1 MISALGQAVFG
12 LLAAPLLVAGL
23 SKLFVPAAEL
33 SWPYGSRLLAA
44 PHGPRLVGAGE
55 IGAAALILA
64 LPGGFAAL
72 VGLVSYTALAV
83 VAYQLRGQKCACF
96 GAARLASVGSAH
108 IGANLV
114 GAVVSAAALPF
125 LAEPS
130 PLPRLAGCVAG
141 SAVLVVVL
149 RQWDRRAAEGDGAP
163 PCQEPV
169 FGVRLYVSGSC
180 PACRSLHTL
189 IDRMEPARRDSITTV
204 VLNPGDERP
213 AGFEGLGVPSATGLD
228 AAGEPVCSAVAGIG
242 DVKALI
248 DRIVVRLPGGTH
260 AG

>member
-1 MISALGQAVFG
+1 MIAALGQAVFG

-23 SKLFVPAAEL
+23 SKLFVPATEL
-33 SWPYGSRLLAA
+33 SWPYDSRLLAA
-44 PHGPRLVGAGE
+44 PHGPRLVGAAE
-55 IGAAALILA
+55 IVAAGLVIA
-64 LPGGFAAL
+64 LPGGLAAL
-72 VGLVSYTALAV
+72 VALVSYAALAL

-96 GAARLASVGSAH
+96 GAARLAAVGSAH
-108 IGANLV
+108 IGANLA
-114 GAVVSAAALPF
+114 GALVSAAALPF

-130 PLPRLAGCVAG
+130 PWPRLVACAAG
-141 SAVLVVVL
+141 SVVLVVVL
-149 RQWDRRAAEGDGAP
+149 RHFDRRAAEGTDAP
-163 PCQEPV
+163 PCLEPV
-169 FGVRLYVSGSC
+169 LGVRLYVSSSC

-213 AGFEGLGVPSATGLD
+213 AGFDGLGVPSATGLD
-228 AAGEPVCSAVAGIG
+228 AAGEPVCSPVAGIG